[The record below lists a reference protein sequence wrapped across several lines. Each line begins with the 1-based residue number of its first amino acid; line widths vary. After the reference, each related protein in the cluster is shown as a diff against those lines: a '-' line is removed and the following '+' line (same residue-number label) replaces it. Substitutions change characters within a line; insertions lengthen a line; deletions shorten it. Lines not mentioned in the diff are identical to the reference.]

1 MKRSSIS
8 LPCNV
13 DMPASSC
20 SSNISKT
27 DASILP
33 DTCSSV
39 SSSGVFTMSGDR
51 HLRETHMRRR
61 ELHLHDVVEGQG
73 RIGFSQHADLHP
85 ELGLR
90 IDGPAHHCAGP
101 TGFLMQVVVD
111 FHYAHRSEEHTSEL
125 QSLMRIS
132 YAVFCFKKKSSS
144 NKINA

>member
-1 MKRSSIS
+1 
-8 LPCNV
+8 
-13 DMPASSC
+13 
-20 SSNISKT
+20 
-27 DASILP
+27 
-33 DTCSSV
+33 
-39 SSSGVFTMSGDR
+39 MSGDR

-111 FHYAHRSEEHTSEL
+111 FHYAHVRPLKLTNMRTVYGSYTARSIGCWKL
-125 QSLMRIS
+125 KDR
-132 YAVFCFKKKSSS
+132 KSTRLNSS
-144 NKINA
+144 H